1 MPSLDFD
8 AIKRD
13 ISLDDVLTLI
23 GWSGKIEPN
32 GSIRGPCPIH
42 ESRRPRSRIFV
53 VTGEEWFCHR
63 CKKGGGKLDLYALI
77 TGKPIFEATIELCNR
92 LGRPAYQLRRCVDPP
107 R

>member
-8 AIKRD
+8 AIKRE
-13 ISLDDVLTLI
+13 IHLTDVLSVI
-23 GWSGKIEPN
+23 GWGGRLEPC
-32 GSIRGPCPIH
+32 GSLRGPCPIH
-42 ESRRPRSRIFV
+42 ESRSPRSRSFV
-53 VTGEEWFCHR
+53 VTGEEWYCHR

-92 LGRPAYQLRRCVDPP
+92 LGTPAYHLRRQVPPP